1 MICEVCN
8 EDKVCLTTCPEC
20 DLKVYENIRKQDA
33 LEELKRVYNKL
44 TFRMLKSE
52 DSIKYRDEIGDFII
66 KRIKELECEKE

>member
-1 MICEVCN
+1 MSKAYKQMLNINKE
-8 EDKVCLTTCPEC
+8 
-20 DLKVYENIRKQDA
+20 ENRKTLEYKQDA